1 MAHICGILARHSS
14 ADTIQTGDSMP
25 STESVSHEDL
35 ILCAC
40 GDREYKTRD
49 VIDAAL
55 WRGDLKSSWDHFLM
69 CLEAER
75 KADDLEM
82 DFDDNELDAAAE
94 TCRYERDL
102 ITAEETEQWLAA
114 RGLNLDD
121 FSDYFA
127 RHSWGTKLE
136 NEVE

>member
-1 MAHICGILARHSS
+1 
-14 ADTIQTGDSMP
+14 MP

-40 GDREYKTRD
+40 GDREFKTRD

-55 WRGDLKSSWDHFLM
+55 WRGDLDNSWRLFSLR
-69 CLEAER
+69 LEAEKR
-75 KADDLEM
+75 ADEQDLELE
-82 DFDDNELDAAAE
+82 DDQLDLAAE
-94 TCRYERDL
+94 TFRYERDL

-114 RGLNLDD
+114 RCLSLDD

-127 RHSWGTKLE
+127 RRYWGERLGEEITAPE
-136 NEVE
+136 WNYVDMP